1 MKTLV
6 LEVETINNQMN
17 NEVLLGDF
25 SIAKN
30 SLLELAKLLEL
41 DKGEAEKDDLIA
53 EADQWFL
60 DNLEEE
66 KREIV
71 AQEFYNQ
78 TISRKDIHI
87 FYTSDL
93 VAIYQNTKIIAHID
107 FEGDEWYYNAEAKK
121 YLEEQRPKYYLKDI
135 KYKDRITTFEDIEYA
150 FEQDDNW
157 EAFTT
162 DKDEYDWWVELAN
175 SLEYLENQNIN
186 TIKLDIE
193 DLQDYIDL
201 AKKHKAGEIFKN

>member
-41 DKGEAEKDDLIA
+41 DKGEAEKDDLIV

-87 FYTSDL
+87 SYTSDL
-93 VAIYQNTKIIAHID
+93 VATYQNTKIIAHID

-175 SLEYLENQNIN
+175 SLEYLENQNID

-193 DLQDYIDL
+193 ELQDYIDL
-201 AKKHKAGEIFKN
+201 AKKHKAGEILKN